1 MKHFL
6 LKTILPAFLLL
17 GAASLIAC
25 NKLPSTSYEKVKFAF
40 SGVEK
45 TFQSPKAAKKSVT
58 VPKKERLGG
67 SNTDAGLSTIFS
79 LYTNEDKRDDFLED
93 VEYNQPPM
101 IQFQYMKKVLE
112 KVGDGYEFG
121 TKYFDTV
128 TGEVYLDIETGLKS
142 DKENDKFNYTF
153 GMGMDIN
160 IDDNDLITADVS
172 FDIKI
177 ARGQEEFNTK
187 W

>member
-6 LKTILPAFLLL
+6 SKTILPAFLLL
-17 GAASLIAC
+17 GAASLTAC

-45 TFQSPKAAKKSVT
+45 TFQSPKTAKKSVT

-93 VEYNQPPM
+93 VEYN
-101 IQFQYMKKVLE
+101 
-112 KVGDGYEFG
+112 
-121 TKYFDTV
+121 
-128 TGEVYLDIETGLKS
+128 
-142 DKENDKFNYTF
+142 
-153 GMGMDIN
+153 
-160 IDDNDLITADVS
+160 
-172 FDIKI
+172 
-177 ARGQEEFNTK
+177 
-187 W
+187 